1 MKTEVYILS
10 NSETFEKIKKIIVE
24 RFGIDEEKVTKELTF
39 KEDLGAD
46 SLDIVELVMEL
57 EDVFGTEISDEDA
70 EIITTV
76 GDAVTYI
83 EEHKN

>member
-1 MKTEVYILS
+1 VYILS
-10 NSETFEKIKKIIVE
+10 TNETFEKIKKIIVE

-46 SLDIVELVMEL
+46 SLDVVELVMEL

-70 EIITTV
+70 ERINTV
-76 GDAVTYI
+76 GDAVTHI